1 MEADKEAALQA
12 LVNRQER
19 MFNWEDKMKK
29 QEMQFMDQFEQQKNA
44 LKAKKLGDQQK
55 ELLKD
60 MNQKDVD
67 VMLARHKRE
76 LEAIEEALAAEQKR
90 QMDQMKEQM
99 KSRNAKLASEK
110 ALRQIKLAEI
120 QKSKLKEA

>member
-1 MEADKEAALQA
+1 
-12 LVNRQER
+12 
-19 MFNWEDKMKK
+19 
-29 QEMQFMDQFEQQKNA
+29 
-44 LKAKKLGDQQK
+44 
-55 ELLKD
+55 

-67 VMLARHKRE
+67 AMLARHKRE
-76 LEAIEEALAAEQKR
+76 LEAIEEALAAEQAR